1 MNDTS
6 SIGVN
11 NTGTEVSSGVAPVTT
26 PPVNNDLNSGNVGV
40 QNATPVL
47 ASNEVQP
54 QVQAP
59 QVNLD
64 AMVNSAPVVNTVPAV
79 NPTPVVA
86 PVTPVAPVSPTPTI
100 ASVQPTINVEPTPVV
115 QSTPITEAP
124 QVVVPPVNL
133 DNMVN
138 SAPITPVEPTPVAAP
153 IPEKNNSK
161 VEINIGDNVV
171 IDDKR
176 EEKKVKENRE
186 IKTTNNDEDEDE
198 EGNKV
203 SKAPIIIVIL
213 FIVILVLL
221 FIYYFLVMTPTK
233 VFDKAINTTIDS
245 VKNLYY
251 GVKDSENKKLDLD
264 LKFDLV
270 TDESVFE
277 GNPRLQNI
285 NRLNGDHFESDIKID
300 LDKENIEV
308 SLKASR
314 KDKKEILDFSVF
326 SIDDYLYV
334 QPRTYYNDNYADAP
348 FKDGEIFSL
357 NNDKIVQADILKTFT
372 GHDTTVSYSG
382 DKIDAL
388 IDVAETTKNKILEI
402 IQESQ
407 LKRNITFKQIGGATT
422 IALKVNC
429 KVDKEDISKIYYP
442 IFNDYLRDNEILD
455 KIALVSGISRDEVKK
470 YIEDLLARELTTDF
484 VDVNLYMN
492 LANTELVSVDVNV
505 ADEYYAQID
514 YLSGYYSIQFTK
526 YQKSD
531 KNKKVF
537 SIEAMYDSTN
547 GIVEGEGFIDN
558 NDTYIKVLF
567 NYNRVVGTKGNKTGN
582 NLVLKFSPL
591 ESGEPFAILNCSL
604 DILTG
609 ENADI
614 KELENFVNND
624 GTLNT
629 KFTKEN
635 VYAIPNVKASVV
647 NRTPH
652 FREMTLTEEDIP
664 RTTIELDKLKG
675 EMPLLEAA
683 DLLVFQYG
691 FKYHVEFVVDR
702 LLHNKETEAYYE
714 KERNGKKETKEE
726 DTKSEVVEETKTET
740 KTEESETTEQNTTE
754 SSNKTTNTTE

>member
-1 MNDTS
+1 
-6 SIGVN
+6 
-11 NTGTEVSSGVAPVTT
+11 
-26 PPVNNDLNSGNVGV
+26 
-40 QNATPVL
+40 
-47 ASNEVQP
+47 
-54 QVQAP
+54 
-59 QVNLD
+59 
-64 AMVNSAPVVNTVPAV
+64 
-79 NPTPVVA
+79 
-86 PVTPVAPVSPTPTI
+86 
-100 ASVQPTINVEPTPVV
+100 
-115 QSTPITEAP
+115 
-124 QVVVPPVNL
+124 
-133 DNMVN
+133 
-138 SAPITPVEPTPVAAP
+138 
-153 IPEKNNSK
+153 
-161 VEINIGDNVV
+161 
-171 IDDKR
+171 
-176 EEKKVKENRE
+176 
-186 IKTTNNDEDEDE
+186 
-198 EGNKV
+198 
-203 SKAPIIIVIL
+203 
-213 FIVILVLL
+213 
-221 FIYYFLVMTPTK
+221 
-233 VFDKAINTTIDS
+233 
-245 VKNLYY
+245 
-251 GVKDSENKKLDLD
+251 
-264 LKFDLV
+264 
-270 TDESVFE
+270 
-277 GNPRLQNI
+277 
-285 NRLNGDHFESDIKID
+285 
-300 LDKENIEV
+300 
-308 SLKASR
+308 
-314 KDKKEILDFSVF
+314 
-326 SIDDYLYV
+326 
-334 QPRTYYNDNYADAP
+334 
-348 FKDGEIFSL
+348 
-357 NNDKIVQADILKTFT
+357 
-372 GHDTTVSYSG
+372 
-382 DKIDAL
+382 
-388 IDVAETTKNKILEI
+388 
-402 IQESQ
+402 
-407 LKRNITFKQIGGATT
+407 
-422 IALKVNC
+422 
-429 KVDKEDISKIYYP
+429 
-442 IFNDYLRDNEILD
+442 
-455 KIALVSGISRDEVKK
+455 
-470 YIEDLLARELTTDF
+470 
-484 VDVNLYMN
+484 MN

-514 YLSGYYSIQFTK
+514 YLSGYYSIQFTE

>member
-11 NTGTEVSSGVAPVTT
+11 NTGTEVSSGVTPITT

-40 QNATPVL
+40 QNVTPVL

-64 AMVNSAPVVNTVPAV
+64 AMVNSAPVVNTVPTV

-100 ASVQPTINVEPTPVV
+100 APVQPTINVEPTPVV

-251 GVKDSENKKLDLD
+251 GVKDSENKKIDLD
-264 LKFDLV
+264 LKFDLL

-300 LDKENIEV
+300 LDKENVEV

-314 KDKKEILDFSVF
+314 KDKKNILDFSVF
-326 SIDDYLYV
+326 SIDDYLYI

-382 DKIDAL
+382 EKIDAL
-388 IDVAETTKNKILEI
+388 IDVAEITKDKILEI

-537 SIEAMYDSTN
+537 SIEAIYDSTN

-582 NLVLKFSPL
+582 NLILKFSPL
-591 ESGEPFAILNCSL
+591 ESGEPFAILECSL

-609 ENADI
+609 ESADI

-691 FKYHVEFVVDR
+691 FKYHIEFVVDR

-740 KTEESETTEQNTTE
+740 KTEEKETTEQNTTE
-754 SSNKTTNTTE
+754 SSNETTNTTE